1 MRILGIAVLLGAS
14 LAVSAVEAK
23 PSAETLIN
31 SAISDIDSH
40 HALVTRVNIPA
51 GLTLPKHYHPT
62 EEFLY
67 VASGSTILAIE
78 GEREQLLT
86 KGMAAKIPAK
96 AVHTASTTDGAA
108 EVIVFRIQPN
118 GQPVRIPVKEQ

>member
-1 MRILGIAVLLGAS
+1 MRILGIAIFLG
-14 LAVSAVEAK
+14 LSAPALSENSA
-23 PSAETLIN
+23 PSAEALIN
-31 SAISDIDSH
+31 SAIADIDSH
-40 HALVTRVNIPA
+40 HALVTRVSIPA

-78 GEREQLLT
+78 GEKDQLLT

-96 AVHTASTTDGAA
+96 AVHTAITTDGAA